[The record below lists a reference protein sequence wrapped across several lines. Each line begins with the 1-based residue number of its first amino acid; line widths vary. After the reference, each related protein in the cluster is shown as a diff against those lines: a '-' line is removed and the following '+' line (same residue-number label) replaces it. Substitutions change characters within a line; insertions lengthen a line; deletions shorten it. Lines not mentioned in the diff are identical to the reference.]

1 MVVQTRAWLEGG
13 SRRAAVWLAELT
25 ATQNREMRRV
35 WQAGCTWVGAEQ
47 LSDGVASV
55 GGVLLAA
62 HSGAT
67 DVGLV
72 VTERVAR
79 HVHAAALATARREA
93 VLVQGAAGS
102 GKTALVEWLARR
114 TGNTLVTLHVGGNMD
129 AKVLLGSYVAAQRA
143 GAFEWRA
150 GLLATAVAQGQWVLV
165 EGVDQAP
172 ADVVQTLLPLVE
184 SHTLFVPSRGE
195 AIRAHP
201 RFRLFATLAG
211 RGRAS
216 GDALVGSSMWTRVTL
231 LPPHDD
237 HAEIVAGAF
246 PRLASEAA
254 ALARVFASVVAA
266 TATRQTSSVV
276 LGTRDLMRWCAR
288 LSHRGMHDSFAIFQD
303 AVDVFAAREPDY
315 VRWRALVQRI
325 GIELGVGADRADH
338 YVDQHSPQVVAAG
351 RELTAGRA
359 RMALGDVSADA
370 VNHMPFADTR
380 HARCLLEQIAA
391 CIQLAEP
398 VLLLG
403 ETGTGKTTAVQ
414 RLAALAGRQ
423 LTVFNLSQQSD
434 AADLLGGFR
443 PVDVARV
450 ALQLRDEF
458 DGLFARTLSV
468 RKNAAFLDRVRA
480 AFGRG
485 DWRRLGALFRAGAE
499 NAQQMVVAAQDQ
511 LQDGPQRKRP
521 RLALGTAMDLARE
534 WNAFM
539 QHVTEFE
546 AVRGARVAFRFVEGT
561 LAQAARTGAWL
572 LLDEVNLA
580 APETLAC
587 LGGLLQRERMLL
599 LPETGVR
606 IACHADFRLFAC
618 MNPATDV
625 GKRDLPPALRSGFT
639 ELFVHSPD
647 AHADDLLR
655 IIHAHLPR
663 NTPDTLCHRVIAFY
677 REAKALAADHRVVD
691 GAGQRPHYSLR
702 TLVRAL
708 TYARDHAAAY
718 SLRRA
723 LYDGLV
729 MMFATQ
735 LEGQTQP
742 ELLRELHA
750 VFDGARLAQLLRHV
764 PPAPSADA
772 VLEQGFWLASGIEGR
787 NDNAEDEY
795 VVTESVEAK
804 IGSLARAVM
813 CGRYPVLIQ
822 GPTSAGKTSMV
833 EHLARRTGHRF
844 VRINNHEHTDLQ
856 EYLGA
861 YVTRDGRLV
870 FEEGL
875 LVQALRLGH
884 WLVLDE
890 LNLAPSDVL
899 EALNRLLDDNRE
911 LVIPETQEVVRPH
924 PHFMLFATQNPAGLY
939 GGRKQLS
946 RAFRNRFVELH
957 FDDIPARELQRIVV
971 ESCRV
976 PPSHAQL
983 LVDVYGAL
991 TQARAHTRI
1000 FEARHGFITLRD
1012 LFRWARRGAASRD
1025 ELAEHG
1031 YMLLAERT
1039 RSADD
1044 RSVVRHA
1051 IERVFYPRAASGAG
1065 GGRVRRAIDVDALYS
1080 EKRLHAMPEFQALS
1094 QTSDVAWTSAMRRLF
1109 VLTALCLRFDEPV
1122 LLVGETGTGKTTVCQ
1137 LLATALGRQLH
1148 AVSCH
1153 QNTEAADVLGA
1164 QRPVRNRNALLLE
1177 RAEAPFAW
1185 HDGPLVQAMHGGG
1198 VFLMDELNLADD
1210 SVLER
1215 LNSVLEPSRTLV
1227 LAEQAGAREL
1237 RAAEGFAFVATM
1249 NPGGDYGKRELS
1261 PALRNRFTELWAPA
1275 TADAADLRLL
1285 LSGRLGVSL
1294 DCVESERCADVML
1307 AFVTALREEL
1317 HVLVQP
1323 LSLRDYL
1330 AWADFVARSKELM
1343 DVASCVVHGACLVL
1357 LDAIGTQGAALNAA
1371 LRAPASVRT
1380 ECVSR
1385 LRELPARLLPAA
1397 ARVLATVQ
1405 RDGDSGKAVGV
1416 APFFVETGTLAG
1428 GAADGFALHAP
1439 TTLDNA
1445 TRVLRAMHVGRAVL
1459 LEGSPGVGK
1468 TALVSTLARVAGHR
1482 LERINLSDQTDI
1494 MDLFGT
1500 DVPAAGGGFAWRD
1513 APFLQ
1518 ALRRGDWVLLDEI
1531 NLASQSVLEG
1541 LNSCLDHRGA
1551 VYISELDREFAVARG
1566 CRIFAAQNPLAQGGG
1581 RKGLPR
1587 SFVNR
1592 FTAVHVAELQ
1602 RDDLQ
1607 AICDGLYGATADSAP
1622 ALEFNWQMHQKT
1634 MVRRQFGAAGAP
1646 WEFNLRDVSR
1656 LMELARAESPF
1667 GFGKRPSAE
1676 AVRMLYVHRMRTTH
1690 DRDCVQRLYVEV
1702 FGRVLEQPVPP
1713 LHVTAELL
1721 QIGGAVLPRL
1731 PCSAGGNALTA
1742 SRLRSLHAQLPY
1754 AESLARCLE
1763 MRWMPILVGATGTG
1777 KTALVR
1783 WMAQATGNHL
1793 VEFSM
1798 NAAVDT
1804 SELLGG
1810 FEQVDL
1816 QRHRTALLRVVDTLV
1831 DAAQAACDFSSAAA
1845 MRLARMCSLRHR
1857 AGQDASEHLLE
1868 RVEELLLLAEELFV
1882 DAGDQLSEEHLAQ
1895 AENIL
1900 THAGSGVGTPPSPLT
1915 LVKFAAAVTRRRLVA
1930 LQQLESA
1937 GRFEW
1942 VDGVL
1947 VEALERGHW
1956 LLVDRANLC
1965 SAAVLD
1971 RLNGLLEPGGVLHV
1985 NEDPAR
1991 TSPVVP
1997 HPRFRMIL
2005 AVDPHYGELSRAMRN
2020 RGVEICLLPAATA
2033 ADCAEVAHAVGL

>member
-1 MVVQTRAWLEGG
+1 MTPGAVENVTSRDMDTVEGRLGKLEMAAQAAYTETKTAGDDDSSEIETEVAVSGIEGTLRIEEVDPLGVDLPQAIAHLASSLEQQQISIGSTAQRVLRQLKTWAAVPEKSAMGDALDGLSALLLAEGLQTREAARGLQRGGAEWTDGQLTAAVAAAFRPLLVDLTARWAAAEAASRVFARLAQPPPPEDAVHLSVAYAAGLLAGTAPQISGMAMEYFSAQMPACLAEQALGAADEETAEQTLVVAWRLLRQMPEALDVAAWDWRAPLTALMGAEHAAAVRVLACECLALATGLTESARARLAAQQQLDADLVVRTRAWLEGG
-13 SRRAAVWLAELT
+13 SRWAAARLAELT
-25 ATQNREMRRV
+25 ASQNREMRQV
-35 WQAGCTWVGAEQ
+35 WQAGCAWVDAAQ
-47 LSDGVASV
+47 LSSGVASV

-62 HSGAT
+62 HSGAA
-67 DVGLV
+67 DEGLV
-72 VTERVAR
+72 VTQRVAR

-114 TGNTLVTLHVGGNMD
+114 TGNALVTLHVGGNMD

-184 SHTLFVPSRGE
+184 SHTLFIPSRGE

-216 GDALVGSSMWTRVTL
+216 GDALVGSSMWSRVTL

-246 PRLASEAA
+246 PRLAAESA
-254 ALARVFASVVAA
+254 ALARVFAAVAAA
-266 TATRQTSSVV
+266 TAARHTSGAV

-288 LSHRGMHDSFAIFQD
+288 LSHRGMHDAFAIFQD
-303 AVDVFAAREPDY
+303 AVDVFAAREPDHG
-315 VRWRALVQRI
+315 RWRTLVRRI
-325 GIELGVGADRADH
+325 GVELGVGADRADH

-351 RELTAGRA
+351 RELTAGRV
-359 RMALGDVSADA
+359 RLALGDAPTDSAE
-370 VNHMPFADTR
+370 HMPFADTR

-391 CIQLAEP
+391 CVQLAEP
-398 VLLLG
+398 ALLLG

-414 RLAALAGRQ
+414 RLATLAGRR
-423 LTVFNLSQQSD
+423 LSVFNLSQQSD

-450 ALQLRDEF
+450 ALQLRDDF

-480 AFGRG
+480 AFGRS

-499 NAQQMVVAAQDQ
+499 NAQQMVAAAQEQ
-511 LQDGPQRKRP
+511 LHDGPQRKRP
-521 RLALGTAMDLARE
+521 RLALGTATELGRE
-534 WNAFM
+534 WDAFL
-539 QHVTEFE
+539 QRVADFE
-546 AVRGARVAFRFVEGT
+546 AVRGARVAFRFVEGA
-561 LAQAARTGAWL
+561 LAQAARSGAWL

-599 LPETGVR
+599 LPETGAR
-606 IACHADFRLFAC
+606 IACHPDFRLFAC

-625 GKRDLPPALRSGFT
+625 GKRDLPPALRNGFI
-639 ELFVHSPD
+639 ELFVHPPD

-655 IIHAHLPR
+655 IVHAHLPR
-663 NTPDTLCHRVIAFY
+663 NTPDALCRRVIAFY
-677 REAKALAADHRVVD
+677 RAAKALAADHRVVD

-708 TYARDHAAAY
+708 TYARDHTAAY

-723 LYDGLV
+723 LHDGLV
-729 MMFATQ
+729 MTFATQ

-750 VFDGARLAQLLRHV
+750 VFDGAGLAQLLRHV

-772 VLEQGFWLASGIEGR
+772 VLEQGFWLAAGSEGR
-787 NDNAEDEY
+787 SDDAEGEY

-861 YVTRDGRLV
+861 YATRDGRLV

-875 LVQALRLGH
+875 LVQALRHGH

-957 FDDIPARELQRIVV
+957 FDDIPAGELQRIVV

-991 TQARAHTRI
+991 TQARAQTRI

-1044 RSVVRHA
+1044 RSVVRRA
-1051 IERVFYPRAASGAG
+1051 IERVFYPRAASSAG

-1080 EKRLHAMPEFQALS
+1080 EERLRAMPEFQALA
-1094 QTSDVAWTSAMRRLF
+1094 QASDVAWTSAMRRLF

-1137 LLATALGRQLH
+1137 LLATALGRRLH

-1164 QRPVRNRNALLLE
+1164 QRPVRNRNALVAAAQELLAAAMGKEAAEQIDTSAALAAAVPADDPRVVEARELLE

-1185 HDGPLVQAMHGGG
+1185 HDGPL
-1198 VFLMDELNLADD
+1198 
-1210 SVLER
+1210 
-1215 LNSVLEPSRTLV
+1215 
-1227 LAEQAGAREL
+1227 
-1237 RAAEGFAFVATM
+1237 
-1249 NPGGDYGKRELS
+1249 
-1261 PALRNRFTELWAPA
+1261 
-1275 TADAADLRLL
+1275 
-1285 LSGRLGVSL
+1285 
-1294 DCVESERCADVML
+1294 
-1307 AFVTALREEL
+1307 
-1317 HVLVQP
+1317 
-1323 LSLRDYL
+1323 
-1330 AWADFVARSKELM
+1330 
-1343 DVASCVVHGACLVL
+1343 
-1357 LDAIGTQGAALNAA
+1357 
-1371 LRAPASVRT
+1371 
-1380 ECVSR
+1380 
-1385 LRELPARLLPAA
+1385 
-1397 ARVLATVQ
+1397 
-1405 RDGDSGKAVGV
+1405 
-1416 APFFVETGTLAG
+1416 
-1428 GAADGFALHAP
+1428 
-1439 TTLDNA
+1439 
-1445 TRVLRAMHVGRAVL
+1445 
-1459 LEGSPGVGK
+1459 
-1468 TALVSTLARVAGHR
+1468 
-1482 LERINLSDQTDI
+1482 
-1494 MDLFGT
+1494 
-1500 DVPAAGGGFAWRD
+1500 
-1513 APFLQ
+1513 
-1518 ALRRGDWVLLDEI
+1518 
-1531 NLASQSVLEG
+1531 
-1541 LNSCLDHRGA
+1541 
-1551 VYISELDREFAVARG
+1551 
-1566 CRIFAAQNPLAQGGG
+1566 
-1581 RKGLPR
+1581 
-1587 SFVNR
+1587 
-1592 FTAVHVAELQ
+1592 
-1602 RDDLQ
+1602 
-1607 AICDGLYGATADSAP
+1607 
-1622 ALEFNWQMHQKT
+1622 
-1634 MVRRQFGAAGAP
+1634 
-1646 WEFNLRDVSR
+1646 
-1656 LMELARAESPF
+1656 
-1667 GFGKRPSAE
+1667 
-1676 AVRMLYVHRMRTTH
+1676 
-1690 DRDCVQRLYVEV
+1690 
-1702 FGRVLEQPVPP
+1702 
-1713 LHVTAELL
+1713 
-1721 QIGGAVLPRL
+1721 
-1731 PCSAGGNALTA
+1731 
-1742 SRLRSLHAQLPY
+1742 
-1754 AESLARCLE
+1754 
-1763 MRWMPILVGATGTG
+1763 
-1777 KTALVR
+1777 
-1783 WMAQATGNHL
+1783 
-1793 VEFSM
+1793 
-1798 NAAVDT
+1798 
-1804 SELLGG
+1804 
-1810 FEQVDL
+1810 
-1816 QRHRTALLRVVDTLV
+1816 
-1831 DAAQAACDFSSAAA
+1831 
-1845 MRLARMCSLRHR
+1845 
-1857 AGQDASEHLLE
+1857 
-1868 RVEELLLLAEELFV
+1868 
-1882 DAGDQLSEEHLAQ
+1882 
-1895 AENIL
+1895 
-1900 THAGSGVGTPPSPLT
+1900 
-1915 LVKFAAAVTRRRLVA
+1915 
-1930 LQQLESA
+1930 
-1937 GRFEW
+1937 
-1942 VDGVL
+1942 
-1947 VEALERGHW
+1947 
-1956 LLVDRANLC
+1956 
-1965 SAAVLD
+1965 
-1971 RLNGLLEPGGVLHV
+1971 
-1985 NEDPAR
+1985 
-1991 TSPVVP
+1991 
-1997 HPRFRMIL
+1997 
-2005 AVDPHYGELSRAMRN
+2005 
-2020 RGVEICLLPAATA
+2020 
-2033 ADCAEVAHAVGL
+2033 